1 MATKTLAK
9 MSADDAIKNIVM
21 QRDVDSVKSFIELQ
35 SALKNS
41 IINTDKQN
49 DKIANMEEKLAYFES
64 LN

>member
-35 SALKNS
+35 SALKN
-41 IINTDKQN
+41 
-49 DKIANMEEKLAYFES
+49 
-64 LN
+64 